1 MLAESLKQS
10 LAESLDTPLVIK
22 HIHPVSGGDI
32 HQAWCLETNQ
42 GRLFLKVNH
51 LGSAPLFQAEADALN
66 VIQQTQTLR
75 CPKVIA
81 QGQTDQQ
88 AWLLMDYLTLSTKG
102 NDFVRGQQLAAM
114 HRITHSQFGWPTNN
128 FIGHTYQQ
136 NRWHSNWVA
145 FYREQRLMAQLD
157 LAKQQGAPA
166 RLITKGQDLCDQLE
180 RFFTHYQPRPSLLHG
195 DLWGGNSAFDRQG
208 NPVIYDPA
216 SYYGDRET
224 DIAMTELFGGFSQ
237 AFYQGYN
244 QAWSL
249 DRGYAQRKD
258 LYNLYHIL
266 NHFNLFAGHYAQQAE
281 GLIDKLSMQKNL

>member
-1 MLAESLKQS
+1 M
-10 LAESLDTPLVIK
+10 
-22 HIHPVSGGDI
+22 
-32 HQAWCLETNQ
+32 
-42 GRLFLKVNH
+42 
-51 LGSAPLFQAEADALN
+51 FQAEADALN

-157 LAKQQGAPA
+157 LAKQQGA
-166 RLITKGQDLCDQLE
+166 
-180 RFFTHYQPRPSLLHG
+180 QP
-195 DLWGGNSAFDRQG
+195 D
-208 NPVIYDPA
+208 
-216 SYYGDRET
+216 
-224 DIAMTELFGGFSQ
+224 
-237 AFYQGYN
+237 
-244 QAWSL
+244 
-249 DRGYAQRKD
+249 
-258 LYNLYHIL
+258 
-266 NHFNLFAGHYAQQAE
+266 
-281 GLIDKLSMQKNL
+281 